1 MVIGDARHSLPAAP
15 DRHYGLII
23 LDAFSS
29 DAIPSHLLT
38 REALR
43 LYLDKLA
50 DHGLL
55 AFHIS
60 NRHLDLEPTVGN
72 LAHDAGLHA
81 RAQLEA
87 GMSKEDAGRVGR
99 TPSHW
104 VVLARR
110 QEDLG
115 ALRDDRRWR
124 ALPPRPD
131 RRLWTDDFSNMLEVI
146 RWR

>member
-1 MVIGDARHSLPAAP
+1 MLLVRTVSAGPGLHVLFRDRLIS
-15 DRHYGLII
+15 DRHARPL
-23 LDAFSS
+23 
-29 DAIPSHLLT
+29 
-38 REALR
+38 
-43 LYLDKLA
+43 
-50 DHGLL
+50 
-55 AFHIS
+55 
-60 NRHLDLEPTVGN
+60 GN

-115 ALRDDRRWR
+115 ALRDDPRWR